1 MNTSTIFLN
10 LSIIGLFLFT
20 VSCGSDDD
28 GVENS
33 GINAQNLVVNFDE
46 NPAVGASIGA
56 IEAVS
61 NNTLSFSISS
71 QIPSGALKINPSTGE
86 LSVAN
91 ASLFDFETNPVII
104 ATISI
109 IDLNNTTS
117 AQAAINLNNLDDIA
131 SFLSTS
137 EAAYTAA
144 EDGDWVAI
152 TASEYIALASS
163 LNEVSKV
170 GTTDDEYNGT
180 TITASAKS
188 LSWVVSNVTTANIP
202 KNSYVFAFKYLAK
215 SVTDNSTSK
224 VKQSSVS
231 IDNGYAD
238 LGGALPT
245 HSGTDVDVYFVLKG
259 NNTMTTSTGYLAF
272 YKAPNQSMGLEKV
285 GSFYYVDGDGDM
297 NSDLELVDDRR
308 FIYQGLSTTQK
319 QW

>member
-1 MNTSTIFLN
+1 MNRSTIFLN

-28 GVENS
+28 RVGNS
-33 GINAQNLVVNFDE
+33 GINVQNLVVNFDE

-91 ASLFDFETNPVII
+91 ASLFDFETNPVIN

-109 IDLNNTTS
+109 IDPSDSTGAKAT
-117 AQAAINLNNLDDIA
+117 INLNNLDDIA

-152 TASEYIALASS
+152 TAPEYIALASS

-170 GTTDDEYNGT
+170 GTTDNEYNAT
-180 TITASAKS
+180 TIDESHTLA
-188 LSWVVSNVTTANIP
+188 WVVSNVTSANIP
-202 KNSYVFAFKYLAK
+202 KNSYVFAFKYHAK

-224 VKQSSVS
+224 VKQSTTS

-245 HSGTDVDVYFVLKG
+245 HSGTDIDVYFVLKG
-259 NNTMTTSTGYLAF
+259 NNAMTNSTGYLAF
-272 YKAPNQSMGLEKV
+272 YKALNQSMGFEYTTND
-285 GSFYYVDGDGDM
+285 YYVALDDS
-297 NSDLELVDDRR
+297 NSGLELENGGTLL
-308 FIYQGLSTTQK
+308 YQGLSTTQK